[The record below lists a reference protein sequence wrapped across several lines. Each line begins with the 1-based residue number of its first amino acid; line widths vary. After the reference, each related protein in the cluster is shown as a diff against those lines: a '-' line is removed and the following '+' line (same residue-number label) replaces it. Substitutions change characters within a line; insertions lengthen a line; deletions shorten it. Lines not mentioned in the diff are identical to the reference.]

1 MLYSTC
7 LSQLEFDKLEV
18 RNYRYFV
25 MFVYLLKI
33 LF

>member
-25 MFVYLLKI
+25 MLYI
-33 LF
+33 Y